1 MHPMNSRLLFS
12 ITLLVV
18 QLGCSQQQHDLTPA
32 DEKLVPVS
40 AELLMLSEDLKS
52 PRPTLDS
59 AAYQKEVQS
68 ILSRNGLTK
77 EEFSDRL
84 KALAQSQE
92 IFSQFQ
98 TKVHNDLEHRK
109 AKQPK

>member
-1 MHPMNSRLLFS
+1 MKSRLLFL
-12 ITLLVV
+12 IAVIVV
-18 QLGCSQQQHDLTPA
+18 QPGCSRQQHDLTPA
-32 DEKLVPVS
+32 DEKLVSVS
-40 AELLMLSEDLKS
+40 AELLMLSEELKS

-59 AAYQKEVQS
+59 VAYQKEVQS

-77 EEFSDRL
+77 EEFSTHL

-92 IFSQFQ
+92 VFSQFQ
-98 TKVHNDLEHRK
+98 TKVHNDLEQRK

>member
-1 MHPMNSRLLFS
+1 MKSRQLFW
-12 ITLLVV
+12 ITFIVV
-18 QLGCSQQQHDLTPA
+18 QFGCSRQQHDLTPA
-32 DEKLVPVS
+32 DEKLVPMS
-40 AELLMLSEDLKS
+40 AELLMLSEELKS

-59 AAYQKEVQS
+59 VSYQKEVQS
-68 ILSRNGLTK
+68 ILSRNGLTT
-77 EEFSDRL
+77 EEFSNRL

-92 IFSQFQ
+92 VFSQFQ